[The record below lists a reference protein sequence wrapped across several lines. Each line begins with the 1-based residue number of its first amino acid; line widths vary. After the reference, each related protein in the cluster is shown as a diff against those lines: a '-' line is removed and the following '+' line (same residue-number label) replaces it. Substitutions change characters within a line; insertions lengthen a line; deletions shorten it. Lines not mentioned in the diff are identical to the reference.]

1 MADLYSGGNADMV
14 IRCRYYIITLALI
27 GFLNTGGIG
36 YSQDDTA
43 DTTRVVLLGSG
54 TPNAEPDRSGTAV
67 AVVVRG
73 TPYIVDFGPGVVRR
87 ASAAYQKG
95 IAGLEVSK
103 LKTAFLTHLHSDHTA
118 GYPDLILTP
127 WVLGRDR
134 PLTVFG
140 PRGLRAMTEHIL
152 DAYKEDIDVR
162 IKGLEPINTQGY
174 RVDVHEI
181 EPGVVYR
188 DSNVTVRAFPVHHG
202 AWEEAFGY
210 RFETPDRVVVVS
222 GDRTPRV
229 DIAQNCLG
237 CDVLVH
243 EVYSVKGYATRP
255 EEWQAY
261 HADSHTS
268 SIELGKLAA
277 RVRPKILV
285 LYHQLLWGATPQDVL
300 DEIRQVYDGTV
311 IYGNDL
317 DVF

>member
-1 MADLYSGGNADMV
+1 MV
-14 IRCRYYIITLALI
+14 IRYRHSIIILAVI
-27 GFLNTGGIG
+27 GFLTTGGIG
-36 YSQDDTA
+36 YSQNDTA
-43 DTTRVVLLGSG
+43 NTTRVVLLGSG

-67 AVVVRG
+67 AVVVG
-73 TPYIVDFGPGVVRR
+73 ETPYIVDFGPGVVRR
-87 ASAAYQKG
+87 ASAAYQEG
-95 IAGLEVSK
+95 IAGLGVSK
-103 LKTAFLTHLHSDHTA
+103 LTTAFLTHLHSDHTT

-152 DAYKEDIDVR
+152 EAYKEDIDVR
-162 IKGLEPINTQGY
+162 INGLEPINTQGC

-181 EPGVVYR
+181 EPGVVYQ

-202 AWEEAFGY
+202 AWDEAFGY
-210 RFETPDRVVVVS
+210 RFETRDRVVVIS

-229 DIAQNCLG
+229 EIAQHCMG

-243 EVYSVKGYATRP
+243 EVYSVKGFQTRSA
-255 EEWQAY
+255 EWQAY
-261 HADSHTS
+261 HANSHTS

-300 DEIRQVYDGTV
+300 DEISQVYDGTV
-311 IYGNDL
+311 IYGNDI

>member
-1 MADLYSGGNADMV
+1 MV
-14 IRCRYYIITLALI
+14 IRCRYTFVIFVLF
-27 GFLNTGGIG
+27 GFLYPIRIG
-36 YSQDDTA
+36 YSQNDTA
-43 DTTRVVLLGSG
+43 DKTRVVLLGSG

-67 AVVVRG
+67 AVVVG
-73 TPYIVDFGPGVVRR
+73 ETPYIVDFGPGVVRR
-87 ASAAYQKG
+87 ASAAYQEG

-103 LKTAFLTHLHSDHTA
+103 LTTAFLTHLHSDHTT
-118 GYPDLILTP
+118 GYPDLIFTP

-140 PRGLRAMTEHIL
+140 PRGLKAMTEHIL
-152 DAYKEDIDVR
+152 EAYKEDIDVR
-162 IKGLEPINTQGY
+162 INGLEPINTQGY

-181 EPGVVYR
+181 EPGVVYQ

-202 AWEEAFGY
+202 AWDEAFGY

-229 DIAQNCLG
+229 DIASHCLG

-243 EVYSVKGYATRP
+243 EVYSVKGFETRP
-255 EEWQAY
+255 AEWQAY

-277 RVRPKILV
+277 RVQPKILV
-285 LYHQLLWGATPQDVL
+285 LYHQLLWGAKPQDVL

>member
-1 MADLYSGGNADMV
+1 MYSGGNADMV
-14 IRCRYYIITLALI
+14 IRYRYSIIILAVV

-36 YSQDDTA
+36 YSQNDTA

-67 AVVVRG
+67 AVVVG
-73 TPYIVDFGPGVVRR
+73 ETSYIVDFGPGVVRR

-103 LKTAFLTHLHSDHTA
+103 LTTAFLTHLHSDHTT

-152 DAYKEDIDVR
+152 EAYKEDIGVR
-162 IKGLEPINTQGY
+162 INGLEPINTQGY

-181 EPGVVYR
+181 ESGVVYK

-202 AWEEAFGY
+202 AWHHAFGY
-210 RFETPDRVVVVS
+210 RFETRDRVVVIS

-229 DIAQNCLG
+229 DIAQHCQG

-243 EVYSVKGYATRP
+243 EVYSVKGFKTRP
-255 EEWQAY
+255 AVWQAY

-277 RVRPKILV
+277 RVRPKVLV

-300 DEIRQVYDGTV
+300 EEIHRVYDGTV